1 MKYYLYDEKT
11 KQFLK
16 EQEGYLDPLE
26 TKAQGKNVYIVPPFS
41 TTEKPDLTSLKD
53 NEILVFNGNKWQIE
67 QEFYVGK
74 IVDCQGERA
83 VKYVTDNDLTFEPCD
98 NGFKI
103 VEKPLPK
110 EKTLEELKEQKHA
123 ELKSIMQTRAA
134 KIDEI
139 NTSKNYQLNTGG
151 LEYEEDLFA
160 YDDKALLRISG
171 TILDW
176 QDQISRGTVQP
187 EDIVQPWI
195 SKANRV
201 HPLSYDQLIE
211 LARLLRQEVQRIVFY
226 GTYLEKLAQAATTLE
241 ELDAIVWDY
250 GAASASGIIDRLI
263 AGGNQDA

>member
-1 MKYYLYDEKT
+1 MSAYYPGYIFRDGDDYPEIAAWCNANRCYI
-11 KQFLK
+11 K
-16 EQEGYLDPLE
+16 ELTPDADGRRFEIVEVPQKDLE
-26 TKAQGKNVYIVPPFS
+26 TA
-41 TTEKPDLTSLKD
+41 
-53 NEILVFNGNKWQIE
+53 
-67 QEFYVGK
+67 
-74 IVDCQGERA
+74 RA
-83 VKYVTDNDLTFEPCD
+83 D
-98 NGFKI
+98 KI
-103 VEKPLPK
+103 VEL
-110 EKTLEELKEQKHA
+110 T
-123 ELKSIMQTRAA
+123 AA
-134 KIDEI
+134 
-139 NTSKNYQLNTGG
+139 KNYQLNNGG

-195 SKANRV
+195 SKANNV

>member
-11 KQFLK
+11 KQFIK

-26 TKAQGKNVYIVPPFS
+26 TKAQGKNVYIAPPFS
-41 TTEKPDLTSLKD
+41 TTEKPNLTSLKD

-74 IVDCQGERA
+74 IVDCQSERMS
-83 VKYVTDNDLTFEPCD
+83 KYVTDNDLTFEPCD

-123 ELKSIMQTRAA
+123 A

-139 NTSKNYQLNTGG
+139 STAKNHQLDTGG

-187 EDIVQPWI
+187 EDIIQPWI
-195 SKANRV
+195 SKANTV

-263 AGGNQDA
+263 AGGN

>member
-1 MKYYLYDEKT
+1 MIEYRNLYWDAPDHSRMQAEIKHPD
-11 KQFLK
+11 FGWIPYCCM
-16 EQEGYLDPLE
+16 EGDTGIGAELWAARAYLDIEEWRDRRDLE
-26 TKAQGKNVYIVPPFS
+26 QTRS
-41 TTEKPDLTSLKD
+41 E
-53 NEILVFNGNKWQIE
+53 
-67 QEFYVGK
+67 
-74 IVDCQGERA
+74 
-83 VKYVTDNDLTFEPCD
+83 
-98 NGFKI
+98 KI
-103 VEKPLPK
+103 VE
-110 EKTLEELKEQKHA
+110 
-123 ELKSIMQTRAA
+123 
-134 KIDEI
+134 I
-139 NTSKNYQLNTGG
+139 NSAKNYQLNNGG

-176 QDQISRGTVQP
+176 QDQISRGIVQP
-187 EDIVQPWI
+187 EDIIQPWI

-226 GTYLEKLAQAATTLE
+226 GTYLEKLAQAATTLA

>member
-1 MKYYLYDEKT
+1 MIEYRNLYWDAPDHSRMQAEIKHPD
-11 KQFLK
+11 FGWIPYCCM
-16 EQEGYLDPLE
+16 EGDTGIGAELWAARAYLDIEEWRDRRDLE
-26 TKAQGKNVYIVPPFS
+26 QTRR
-41 TTEKPDLTSLKD
+41 E
-53 NEILVFNGNKWQIE
+53 
-67 QEFYVGK
+67 
-74 IVDCQGERA
+74 
-83 VKYVTDNDLTFEPCD
+83 
-98 NGFKI
+98 KI
-103 VEKPLPK
+103 VE
-110 EKTLEELKEQKHA
+110 
-123 ELKSIMQTRAA
+123 
-134 KIDEI
+134 I
-139 NTSKNYQLNTGG
+139 NTAKNYQLNNGG

-176 QDQISRGTVQP
+176 QDQISRGIVQP
-187 EDIVQPWI
+187 EDIIQPWI

-226 GTYLEKLAQAATTLE
+226 GTYLEKLAQAATTLA

>member
-1 MKYYLYDEKT
+1 MNEYYPGYIFRDGDDYPEIAAWCNANGCYI
-11 KQFLK
+11 K
-16 EQEGYLDPLE
+16 ELTPDGEG
-26 TKAQGKNVYIVPPFS
+26 
-41 TTEKPDLTSLKD
+41 
-53 NEILVFNGNKWQIE
+53 
-67 QEFYVGK
+67 
-74 IVDCQGERA
+74 RR
-83 VKYVTDNDLTFEPCD
+83 FE
-98 NGFKI
+98 I
-103 VEKPLPK
+103 VEVPQKD
-110 EKTLEELKEQKHA
+110 LEAARADKIA
-123 ELKSIMQTRAA
+123 ELNAA
-134 KIDEI
+134 K
-139 NTSKNYQLNTGG
+139 NRQLNTGG

-195 SKANRV
+195 SKANTV

-226 GTYLEKLAQAATTLE
+226 GTYLEKLAQAATTLA

-263 AGGNQDA
+263 AGGAA

>member
-1 MKYYLYDEKT
+1 MIEYRNLYWDAPDHSRMQAEIKHPD
-11 KQFLK
+11 FGWIPYCCM
-16 EQEGYLDPLE
+16 EGDTGIGAELWAARAYLDIEEWRDRRDLE
-26 TKAQGKNVYIVPPFS
+26 QTRS
-41 TTEKPDLTSLKD
+41 E
-53 NEILVFNGNKWQIE
+53 
-67 QEFYVGK
+67 
-74 IVDCQGERA
+74 
-83 VKYVTDNDLTFEPCD
+83 
-98 NGFKI
+98 KI
-103 VEKPLPK
+103 VE
-110 EKTLEELKEQKHA
+110 
-123 ELKSIMQTRAA
+123 
-134 KIDEI
+134 I
-139 NTSKNYQLNTGG
+139 NSAKNYQLNNGG

-176 QDQISRGTVQP
+176 QDQISRGTVKP
-187 EDIVQPWI
+187 EDIIQPWI

-226 GTYLEKLAQAATTLE
+226 GTYLEKLAQAATSLA

>member
-1 MKYYLYDEKT
+1 MIEYRNLYWDAPDHSRMQAEIKHPD
-11 KQFLK
+11 FGWIPYCCM
-16 EQEGYLDPLE
+16 EGDTGIGAELWAARAYLDIEEWRDRRDLE
-26 TKAQGKNVYIVPPFS
+26 QTRS
-41 TTEKPDLTSLKD
+41 E
-53 NEILVFNGNKWQIE
+53 
-67 QEFYVGK
+67 
-74 IVDCQGERA
+74 
-83 VKYVTDNDLTFEPCD
+83 
-98 NGFKI
+98 KI
-103 VEKPLPK
+103 VE
-110 EKTLEELKEQKHA
+110 
-123 ELKSIMQTRAA
+123 
-134 KIDEI
+134 I
-139 NTSKNYQLNTGG
+139 NSAKNYQLNNGG

-176 QDQISRGTVQP
+176 QDQISRGIVQP
-187 EDIVQPWI
+187 EDIIQPWI

-226 GTYLEKLAQAATTLE
+226 GTYLEKLAQAARTLE

>member
-1 MKYYLYDEKT
+1 MIDYRDLVWGDRDHTFFKGEVDSGELGYGWIPYNFY
-11 KQFLK
+11 
-16 EQEGYLDPLE
+16 EGDTGIGAELWPIRD
-26 TKAQGKNVYIVPPFS
+26 
-41 TTEKPDLTSLKD
+41 
-53 NEILVFNGNKWQIE
+53 
-67 QEFYVGK
+67 
-74 IVDCQGERA
+74 
-83 VKYVTDNDLTFEPCD
+83 
-98 NGFKI
+98 
-103 VEKPLPK
+103 
-110 EKTLEELKEQKHA
+110 TLEIA
-123 ELKSIMQTRAA
+123 EWTDPRDLEKTRAA

-139 NTSKNYQLNTGG
+139 NAAKNHQLDTGG
-151 LEYEEDLFA
+151 LEYMEDLFA

-176 QDQISRGTVQP
+176 QDQISRGTVKP
-187 EDIVQPWI
+187 EDIIQPWI

>member
-1 MKYYLYDEKT
+1 MIEYRNLYWDAPDHSRMQAEIKHPD
-11 KQFLK
+11 FGWIPYCCM
-16 EQEGYLDPLE
+16 EGDTGIGAELWAARAYLDIEEWRDRRDLE
-26 TKAQGKNVYIVPPFS
+26 HTRR
-41 TTEKPDLTSLKD
+41 E
-53 NEILVFNGNKWQIE
+53 
-67 QEFYVGK
+67 
-74 IVDCQGERA
+74 
-83 VKYVTDNDLTFEPCD
+83 
-98 NGFKI
+98 KI
-103 VEKPLPK
+103 VE
-110 EKTLEELKEQKHA
+110 
-123 ELKSIMQTRAA
+123 
-134 KIDEI
+134 I
-139 NTSKNYQLNTGG
+139 NSAKNYQLNNGG

-187 EDIVQPWI
+187 ADIVQPWI

-226 GTYLEKLAQAATTLE
+226 GTYLEKLAQDATTLA

>member
-1 MKYYLYDEKT
+1 MIEYRNLYWDAPDHSRMQAEIKHPD
-11 KQFLK
+11 FGWIPYCCM
-16 EQEGYLDPLE
+16 EGDTGIGAELWAARAYLDIEEWRDRRDLE
-26 TKAQGKNVYIVPPFS
+26 QTRS
-41 TTEKPDLTSLKD
+41 E
-53 NEILVFNGNKWQIE
+53 
-67 QEFYVGK
+67 
-74 IVDCQGERA
+74 
-83 VKYVTDNDLTFEPCD
+83 
-98 NGFKI
+98 KI
-103 VEKPLPK
+103 VE
-110 EKTLEELKEQKHA
+110 
-123 ELKSIMQTRAA
+123 
-134 KIDEI
+134 I
-139 NTSKNYQLNTGG
+139 NSAKNYQLNNGG

-195 SKANRV
+195 SKANTV

-263 AGGNQDA
+263 AGGN